1 MTHPPPGSPSDDRPD
16 RRGKLFAVRILVSV
30 AILGLLFLILPWEE
44 IAEAARRMSLSL
56 YAVALTGF
64 VAAHALGATKWRRM
78 MTASGGGARLPA
90 RDTVGCY
97 GAGLFSNLFLPTVV
111 GGDVVRAG
119 LAARAMG
126 RRPEAVVFG
135 SVADR
140 LVDFASLGLLLA
152 AGALVAG
159 AEIAGWAGPV
169 GGILGVVALGAGL
182 LLLPLILRRPLNR
195 WPRRFRRRIGRSLVA
210 LRHLGRRPGTTLI
223 ALGLSLVM
231 QSMFILISA
240 WLGHAVGAQAPLWAW
255 FMVWPLAKVA
265 GMLPVTLGG
274 LGVRDAALASLLVP
288 FGVPLAVGL
297 VASLAWNAVL
307 IGGALFGGLLW
318 WVLKPGRNA
327 DTPSTP
333 STLPGT
339 TDRCPPA
346 ELSP

>member
-1 MTHPPPGSPSDDRPD
+1 MTPRPPGGPPEDQRG
-16 RRGKLFAVRILVSV
+16 RRRKLLAIRILVSV
-30 AILGLLFLILPWEE
+30 GILGLLFLILPWEQ
-44 IAEAARRMSLSL
+44 IAEAALRMTLPL
-56 YAVALTGF
+56 YAAALAGF
-64 VAAHALGATKWRRM
+64 VGAHALGAAKWRVM
-78 MTASGGGARLPA
+78 LMASGGGTRLSV

-119 LAARAMG
+119 LAARALG

-140 LVDFASLGLLLA
+140 LIDFASLGLLLA
-152 AGALVAG
+152 AGALFAG
-159 AEIAGWAGPV
+159 AEITGWAGPV
-169 GGILGVVALGAGL
+169 GGIFAAVALGAGL
-182 LLLPLILRRPLNR
+182 LLLPLILRRPLDR

-210 LRHLGRRPGTTLI
+210 LRHLSRRPGTALI
-223 ALGLSLVM
+223 ALGLSLSM
-231 QSMFILISA
+231 QSSFIVISA
-240 WLGHAVGAQAPLWAW
+240 WLGHAVGAHAPLWAW

-307 IGGALFGGLLW
+307 IGGALFGGLFW
-318 WVLKPGRNA
+318 WVLNPGRIAETTSNSV
-327 DTPSTP
+327 DSTQ
-333 STLPGT
+333 
-339 TDRCPPA
+339 DARA
-346 ELSP
+346 ASPR

>member
-1 MTHPPPGSPSDDRPD
+1 MTSPPPGPPSEDHPGRN
-16 RRGKLFAVRILVSV
+16 GKLLAARLLVSA

-44 IAEAARRMSLSL
+44 IAEAARRMTLSL
-56 YAVALTGF
+56 YAAALLGF
-64 VAAHALGATKWRRM
+64 VAAHALGGTKWRIM
-78 MTASGGGARLPA
+78 MTASGGGARLPI

-126 RRPEAVVFG
+126 RRPEAVIFG

-140 LVDFASLGLLLA
+140 LIDFASLALLLA
-152 AGALVAG
+152 GGAFIAG
-159 AEIAGWAGPV
+159 AEIAGWAGPA
-169 GGILGVVALGAGL
+169 GGIFGVVALGAGL
-182 LLLPLILRRPLNR
+182 LFVSLVLRRPLDR
-195 WPRRFRRRIGRSLVA
+195 WPRRLRRRIGRSLVA
-210 LRHLGRRPGTTLI
+210 LRHLGRRPGTALI

-231 QSMFILISA
+231 QSMFIVISA
-240 WLGHAVGAQAPLWAW
+240 WLGHAVGAHAPLWAW
-255 FMVWPLAKVA
+255 FLVWPLAKFA

-307 IGGALFGGLLW
+307 IGGALLGGLLW
-318 WVLKPGRNA
+318 WRLKPGRRA
-327 DTPSTP
+327 DTSSNSVHSTRDARTA
-333 STLPGT
+333 S
-339 TDRCPPA
+339 PP
-346 ELSP
+346 LS

>member
-1 MTHPPPGSPSDDRPD
+1 MTPHPPGAPPDDQPG
-16 RRGKLFAVRILVSV
+16 RRRKLLAARILVSAGV
-30 AILGLLFLILPWEE
+30 LGLLFLILPWEE
-44 IAEAARRMSLSL
+44 IAEAARRMTLSL
-56 YAVALTGF
+56 YVAALAGF
-64 VAAHALGATKWRRM
+64 VAAHALGGTKWRIM
-78 MTASGGGARLPA
+78 MTASGGGARLPI

-140 LVDFASLGLLLA
+140 LIDFASLGLLLT
-152 AGALVAG
+152 AGAFVAG

-169 GGILGVVALGAGL
+169 GGIVAVVAVGAGL
-182 LLLPLILRRPLNR
+182 LLLPLVLRRPLDR

-210 LRHLGRRPGTTLI
+210 LRHLGHRPGTALI

-231 QSMFILISA
+231 QSMFIIIGA
-240 WLGHAVGAQAPLWAW
+240 WLGNAVGAHAPLWAW
-255 FMVWPLAKVA
+255 FLVWPLAKFA

-274 LGVRDAALASLLVP
+274 LGVRDAALASLLAP

-307 IGGALFGGLLW
+307 IGGALLGGLLW
-318 WVLKPGRNA
+318 WALKPGRIA
-327 DTPSTP
+327 ITPSDSVN
-333 STLPGT
+333 STR
-339 TDRCPPA
+339 DARA
-346 ELSP
+346 ASPR